1 VLPHPARLRN
11 RAEFS
16 EAVRRGARAASP
28 ALVLHLVA
36 GSPDQP
42 ARVGFVVSRA
52 VGPAVTRNLVR
63 RRLRHLVHDRLPL
76 VPAGSRLVVRATPAA
91 AAASYPALCSQLDRA
106 LARLI
111 ETTPAST
118 GALR

>member
-16 EAVRRGARAASP
+16 EAVRRGARAATP

-36 GSPDQP
+36 GSPEEP
-42 ARVGFVVSRA
+42 ARAGFVVSRA

-63 RRLRHLVHDRLPL
+63 RRLRHLVRDRLSL
-76 VPAGSRLVVRATPAA
+76 MPAGSRLVVRATPAA
-91 AAASYPALCSQLDRA
+91 AAASYSTLGSQLDRA
-106 LARLI
+106 LARL
-111 ETTPAST
+111 T
-118 GALR
+118 GATGPVAP